1 MPHERFSSSAG
12 AILTMVGVAV
22 GLGNVWRFPYMMGSY
37 GGSAFLL
44 IYLVFLIFLAMP
56 AIMAEWGLGRGLRS
70 GPVTAY
76 QRTLGRRFGALIGW
90 ILVFAVF
97 MADSYYVVVIGQILT
112 TSITVTFNWKT
123 ASNWPTIVATGLI
136 VACTYWVLSRGLKR
150 GIEAVSRII
159 VPFFLLAMVALAVR
173 AWTLDGATEAMV
185 EFLKPD
191 FSAIGA
197 TEIFAAMG
205 QACFSLGLGGT
216 LYVMYGSYLDKD
228 QSLARTAGWT
238 AFGDVGAAMMASLF
252 VVPAVLALGLNMAA
266 GPGLLFN
273 TLPQLF
279 AEMASGP
286 ILGLLFLLALGAVA
300 FLSSLAAMEVV
311 QHELKAHFPR
321 LKNHTIG
328 ISCSALALAAIPP
341 AVKPELIG
349 TLDLIFGSGMLMFG
363 CLMAVVAFGWGLS
376 KRQAGQELGSQA
388 RVLVPWLRFVVP
400 LAIAAILMGY
410 LLSL

>member
-1 MPHERFSSSAG
+1 MPSERFSSSAG

-44 IYLVFLIFLAMP
+44 IYLVFLVFLAMP

-70 GPVTAY
+70 GPVNAY
-76 QRTLGRRFGALIGW
+76 QRTLGHRFGAVIGW
-90 ILVFAVF
+90 VLVFAVF

-112 TSITVTFNWKT
+112 TSVAVTFNWK
-123 ASNWPTIVATGLI
+123 AQSNWPTIAATGLI

-150 GIEAVSRII
+150 GIEAVSRVI

-173 AWTLDGATEAMV
+173 AWTLDGATEAMA

-216 LYVMYGSYLDKD
+216 LYVMYGSYLNKD
-228 QSLARTAGWT
+228 QSLAKTAGWT
-238 AFGDVGAAMMASLF
+238 AFGDVGAAIMASLF
-252 VVPAVLALGLNMAA
+252 IVPAVLALGLNMAA

-286 ILGLLFLLALGAVA
+286 VLGLLFLLALGAVA

-311 QHELKAHFPR
+311 QHELKAHVPK
-321 LKNHTIG
+321 LKNHAIG
-328 ISCSALALAAIPP
+328 VSCGALAIAAIPP
-341 AVKPELIG
+341 AVNPELIG

-363 CLMAVVAFGWGLS
+363 CLMAVIAFGWGVPRL
-376 KRQAGQELGSQA
+376 QAGEELGS
-388 RVLVPWLRFVVP
+388 RSSVLLPWLRFVVP
-400 LAIAAILMGY
+400 VAIGAILIGY
-410 LLSL
+410 LVSV